1 MTAPRVH
8 LRHQHEIRE
17 QGRASPRSF
26 LSLRRPFSLDQGDR
40 LLMGRAG
47 VEGQIRAF
55 WIAPSWASSSRSAAD
70 QPLLDLKTRA
80 RRPDLGASN

>member
-55 WIAPSWASSSRSAAD
+55 WI
-70 QPLLDLKTRA
+70 LLHGPALRVLLRTN
-80 RRPDLGASN
+80 PFSI